1 MINVESVQVT
11 ELATNCYIVTDEV
24 TGDCAVIDP
33 GEFSPKLDK
42 ALSKIGYD
50 KIKLV
55 LLTHGH
61 YDHIGGTNDLL
72 AKTNNKAEVAI
83 SENDVPLLSNS
94 FLNLSKFFTAK
105 PLEDIKSDIAL
116 HDGDKITLG
125 ESVFTVISTPGH
137 TSGSVCF
144 VCDDK
149 IFSGDTLF
157 YRSHGRTDFP
167 TGDEKAMLDS
177 LNKLANLSGNYTVY
191 PGHDMSTTLDSE
203 RKYNPYI
210 GNNFYDNIY

>member
-11 ELATNCYIVTDEV
+11 ELATNCYIVTDES
-24 TGDCAVIDP
+24 TGDCAVVDP
-33 GEFSPKLDK
+33 GEFSHKLDK
-42 ALSKIGYD
+42 ELAKIGYD
-50 KIKLV
+50 KIKLI

-72 AKTNNKAEVAI
+72 AKTNGKAEVAV
-83 SENDVPLLSNS
+83 SEKDVPLLSNPV
-94 FLNLSKFFTAK
+94 LNLSKFFTAK
-105 PLEDIKSDIAL
+105 PIDNIRSDIAL
-116 HDGDKITLG
+116 HDGDKINLG
-125 ESVFTVISTPGH
+125 DSVFTVISTPGH

-167 TGDEKAMLDS
+167 TGDDKAMIDS
-177 LNKLANLSGNYTVY
+177 LNKLANLSGDYTVY
-191 PGHDMSTTLDSE
+191 PGHDMSTTLDGE

>member
-11 ELATNCYIVTDEV
+11 ELATNCYIVTDKA

-33 GEFSPKLDK
+33 GEFTQRLDK
-42 ALSKIGYD
+42 ELALIGYD
-50 KIKLV
+50 KIKLI

-61 YDHIGGTNDLL
+61 YDHIGGTNELL
-72 AKTNNKAEVAI
+72 AKTSGKAEVAI
-83 SENDVPLLSNS
+83 SDKDTHLLSNPV
-94 FLNLSKFFTAK
+94 LNLSKFFTGK
-105 PLEDIKSDIAL
+105 TIDNIKADIAL

-167 TGDEKAMLDS
+167 TGDDKMMTES
-177 LNKLANLSGNYTVY
+177 LNKLAKLEGNYTVY
-191 PGHDMSTTLDSE
+191 PGHDMSTTLDDE

-210 GNNFYDNIY
+210 GNNFYENIY

>member
-1 MINVESVQVT
+1 MGNLIKMDIRRLFLSKVFYIAMAITAVLNFSI
-11 ELATNCYIVTDEV
+11 YIVTP
-24 TGDCAVIDP
+24 I
-33 GEFSPKLDK
+33 
-42 ALSKIGYD
+42 
-50 KIKLV
+50 
-55 LLTHGH
+55 
-61 YDHIGGTNDLL
+61 
-72 AKTNNKAEVAI
+72 
-83 SENDVPLLSNS
+83 
-94 FLNLSKFFTAK
+94 LSKFFTSK